1 MTISYSTII
10 YWLDQAFGTRLVMSK
25 IENNYTIVIFHHG
38 EDYGQETE
46 YTTKGSKMGI
56 DKGKR
61 GLKEPKV
68 ASIRMWICL
77 NIWIS

>member
-1 MTISYSTII
+1 
-10 YWLDQAFGTRLVMSK
+10 MSK

-77 NIWIS
+77 NI